1 VEQDLNIVEMDI
13 MVTKVMVLAE
23 QQDVDQE
30 IVVQD
35 LVFVEIHLN
44 IVPE

>member
-1 VEQDLNIVEMDI
+1 ML
-13 MVTKVMVLAE
+13 VTKVMVLAD
-23 QQDVDQE
+23 QQDVEQE

>member
-1 VEQDLNIVEMDI
+1 MEQDLNIVEMD
-13 MVTKVMVLAE
+13 MLVTKVMVLAD